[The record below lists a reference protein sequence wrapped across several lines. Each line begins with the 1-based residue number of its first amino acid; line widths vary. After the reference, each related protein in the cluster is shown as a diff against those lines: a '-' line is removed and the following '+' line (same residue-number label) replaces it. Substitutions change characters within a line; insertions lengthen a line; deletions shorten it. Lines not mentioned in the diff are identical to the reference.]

1 MSVTMTNAT
10 GLLSVIPSMSDILSL
25 NTTNVTSEHGLNV
38 FPTKA
43 ASLGGVNSPKH
54 TNRTF
59 KIILFILLGIVSFI
73 GILGNG
79 CVCYIIKR
87 GKKMYTVANVFLL
100 NLAVADIFV
109 LSFVYIIMVIRS
121 EASWPFGEV
130 FCKISVSLSD
140 SFFGVSM
147 GCITA
152 IAIYRYRMI
161 LHPMTTHV
169 SFTHARIIII
179 IIWVIAL
186 CVISVPLCFILQL
199 QPSCKQEEMTNLGE
213 VNVSSTLSPLLLNST
228 ADRMLHSTLPH
239 LMHGSGSSMRSS
251 SMRSSNYSYVTS
263 MPIQSNNSN
272 GSMPSGSSASEK
284 CKPSLVQVK
293 CKSNWLS
300 VSDSYRK
307 VYQIVQLSWYIL
319 PLFVILFT
327 YLRIRTHLR
336 KTLRYEWAT
345 ANGNNVAQSGLQSR
359 VVGIKRALTL
369 LAPVVII
376 FALLLFP
383 FNLIRFLSLVMDM
396 STIKH
401 IYTYID
407 IAGALMIA
415 NSCSNPFIYY
425 IMSKDFRDQFRK
437 QFRKLMRC
445 KRWRGDEGFLL
456 TRNSTRSASFKS
468 PTNVETLPACHKH
481 NDINNHNVLNYTW
494 EKYAVRESES
504 PLTKKSPKLAVT
516 FSSDLMVANDS
527 ELLIEPVPDPDRETI
542 I

>member
-1 MSVTMTNAT
+1 MSVTITNAT
-10 GLLSVIPSMSDILSL
+10 GLLSVIPSISDILSL
-25 NTTNVTSEHGLNV
+25 NTTNVTSKQGFNV

-43 ASLGGVNSPKH
+43 ASLDGGNSQKRNNH
-54 TNRTF
+54 TF
-59 KIILFILLGIVSFI
+59 KIILFTLLGIVSFI
-73 GILGNG
+73 GILGNV

-109 LSFVYIIMVIRS
+109 LSFVYIIMIIRS

-186 CVISVPLCFILQL
+186 CVISVPLCFIVQL
-199 QPSCKQEEMTNLGE
+199 HVPPCKPEAMNSSD
-213 VNVSSTLSPLLLNST
+213 VNASTTLSPLLRNSSS
-228 ADRMLHSTLPH
+228 DMLLHSTLPH
-239 LMHGSGSSMRSS
+239 WMHGSGSSMHTN
-251 SMRSSNYSYVTS
+251 NYSYVTS
-263 MPIQSNNSN
+263 MPLQSNKPNASI
-272 GSMPSGSSASEK
+272 PSGSSASK
-284 CKPSLVQVK
+284 NCKRSLAQVK
-293 CKSNWLS
+293 CISNWLS
-300 VSDSYRK
+300 VPVSYRK
-307 VYQIVQLSWYIL
+307 AYQIVQLSWYVL

-327 YLRIRTHLR
+327 YLRIRTHLQ
-336 KTLRYEWAT
+336 KTLKYEWAT

-369 LAPVVII
+369 LAPVVIV

-383 FNLIRFLSLVMDM
+383 FNLIRFLSLVMNI
-396 STIKH
+396 SAIKH

-425 IMSKDFRDQFRK
+425 VMSKDFRDQFRK

-468 PTNVETLPACHKH
+468 PTNVETLPACHKD

-527 ELLIEPVPDPDRETI
+527 ELLIEPIPDPDRETI